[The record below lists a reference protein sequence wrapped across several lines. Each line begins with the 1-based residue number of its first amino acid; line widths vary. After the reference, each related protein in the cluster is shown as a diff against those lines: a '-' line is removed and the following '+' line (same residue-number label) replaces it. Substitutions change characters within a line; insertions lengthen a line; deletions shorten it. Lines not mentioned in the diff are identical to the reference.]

1 MALEASTSS
10 LVFIT
15 SGVMG
20 AKTAW
25 LLRLLT
31 SAVQS
36 PLVILSDKCH
46 DQFFLVSVLSVLLCP
61 SQVATCIANE

>member
-20 AKTAW
+20 ANTAW

-36 PLVILSDKCH
+36 IVFILSDKFR
-46 DQFFLVSVLSVLLCP
+46 DQTFLVSSVVTSVVSITPCNLY
-61 SQVATCIANE
+61 SK